1 MATPGPGLPGAGW
14 RRNDKWGRLMRL
26 VLAAAV
32 ALGMNGIAGPAAAG
46 FAEAMAAYRI
56 ADYRAAYEEFLPLAE
71 GGMAAA
77 QYRLGLMYENGRG
90 VPKDLAEAEK
100 WYGRAAEQGYSGAQY
115 NLGFVHYSQDDIA
128 GTTEWWSRAAESGD
142 EQAMFSLGFMFAE
155 SGRAPHDPVQAHM
168 WYDLAAA
175 HGSADAAHER
185 DQLARQMSA
194 AEIAEARRL
203 AADWDSAD
211 AAQASRSTS
220 F

>member
-1 MATPGPGLPGAGW
+1 
-14 RRNDKWGRLMRL
+14 MRL
-26 VLAAAV
+26 VLAAVAV
-32 ALGMNGIAGPAAAG
+32 GGIALGMGGIARPAAAG

-56 ADYRAAYEEFLPLAE
+56 ADYRTAYEEFLPLAE

-77 QYRLGLMYENGRG
+77 QYRLGLMHENGRG
-90 VPKDLAEAEK
+90 VPKDLAEAAM
-100 WYGRAAEQGYSGAQY
+100 WYGRAAAQGYSSAQY
-115 NLGFVHYSQDDIA
+115 NLGFVLYSRNDIA

-142 EQAMFSLGFMFAE
+142 EQAMYSLGFMFAE
-155 SGRAPHDPVQAHM
+155 SGRAPRDPVRAHM

-175 HGSADAAHER
+175 HGSADAARKR

-203 AADWDSAD
+203 AAAWDPGGRTD
-211 AAQASRSTS
+211 AAESTG

>member
-1 MATPGPGLPGAGW
+1 
-14 RRNDKWGRLMRL
+14 MRL

-56 ADYRAAYEEFLPLAE
+56 ADYRTAYEEFLPLAE

-77 QYRLGLMYENGRG
+77 QYKLGLMYENGRG
-90 VPKDLAEAEK
+90 VTKDLAMAEK
-100 WYGRAAEQGYSGAQY
+100 WYGLAAEQGYSRAQY

-155 SGRAPHDPVQAHM
+155 SGRAPRDPVQAHM

-175 HGSADAAHER
+175 HGSADAAYKR
-185 DQLARQMSA
+185 DQLARHMSA
-194 AEIAEARRL
+194 AEIAEAHRL
-203 AADWDSAD
+203 AVDWESGGAD
-211 AAQASRSTS
+211 ASPSSS